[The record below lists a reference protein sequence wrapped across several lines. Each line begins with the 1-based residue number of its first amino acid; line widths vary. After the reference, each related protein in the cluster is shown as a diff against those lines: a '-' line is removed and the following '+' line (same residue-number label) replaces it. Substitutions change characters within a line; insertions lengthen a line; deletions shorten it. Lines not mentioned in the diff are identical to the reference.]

1 MKKVL
6 LEVNCD
12 TFEIYTLDGEKYRVV
27 PDDIII
33 CCTWT
38 PTMEL
43 EIDNNKKTCTATSIG
58 VTVRIE

>member
-12 TFEIYTLDGEKYRVV
+12 TFEIYTLDGEKYEVV
-27 PDDIII
+27 PDDITI
-33 CCTWT
+33 CGAWT

-43 EIDNNKKTCTATSIG
+43 EIDNKKKSCTATSMG
-58 VTVRIE
+58 MTVRIK